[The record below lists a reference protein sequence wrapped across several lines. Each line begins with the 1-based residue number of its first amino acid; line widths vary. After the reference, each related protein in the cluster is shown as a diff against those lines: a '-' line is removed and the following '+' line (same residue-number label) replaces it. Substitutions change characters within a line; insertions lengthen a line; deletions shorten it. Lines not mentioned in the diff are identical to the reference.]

1 MGNRAVVTFA
11 KRCEIEKY
19 LVPSQNGSDGQKL
32 KGFVA
37 DNPHRVG
44 VYLHWNGGRDSIEA
58 FLGACKELGYRDGAR
73 DSYGVARFTQT
84 VCNFFGRD
92 GLPVGVDTLEHLD
105 TNNGDNGVYVVGD
118 NWEIIGHEF
127 AHGEQSG
134 YDVSY
139 FTKFLV
145 KLTKAVDKAAE
156 EIRKADEEQDKAKD
170 ACDGARQ

>member
-19 LVPSQNGSDGQKL
+19 LVPAEKGGNGEKL
-32 KGFVA
+32 EGFVA

-44 VYLHWNGGRDSIEA
+44 VYLHWNGERDSIEA

-84 VCNFFGRD
+84 VCNFFGSD
-92 GLPVGVDTLEHLD
+92 GLSCGVDTLEHSD
-105 TNNGDNGVYVVGD
+105 TNNHDNGVYVVGD
-118 NWEIIGHEF
+118 NWEIIGREF
-127 AHGEQSG
+127 AHGDQSG
-134 YDVSY
+134 YDVSD

-145 KLTKAVDKAAE
+145 KLTKSVDKAAE
-156 EIRKADEEQDKAKD
+156 EIRYADEEQEKAAD
-170 ACDGARQ
+170 AK

>member
-19 LVPSQNGSDGQKL
+19 LVPAENGGDGQKL
-32 KGFVA
+32 EGSVA

-58 FLGACKELGYRDGAR
+58 FLGACKELGYRDGAS

-84 VCNFFGRD
+84 VCNFFGSG
-92 GLPVGVDTLEHLD
+92 GLSCGVDTLEHSD
-105 TNNGDNGVYVVGD
+105 TNNYDNGVYVVGD
-118 NWEIIGHEF
+118 NWEIIGREF
-127 AHGEQSG
+127 AHGEKRHH
-134 YDVSY
+134 DVSD

-156 EIRKADEEQDKAKD
+156 KIRKADEEQDKEKD
-170 ACDGARQ
+170 ACDGARH

>member
-19 LVPSQNGSDGQKL
+19 LVPAENGGDGQKL
-32 KGFVA
+32 VGFVA

-58 FLGACKELGYRDGAR
+58 FLGACKELGYRDGAS
-73 DSYGVARFTQT
+73 DNYGIACFTQI
-84 VCNFFGRD
+84 VRNFFGSD
-92 GLPVGVDTLEHLD
+92 GLSVGVDTLQHLN
-105 TNNGDNGVYVVGD
+105 TNNYDNGVYVVGD
-118 NWEIIGHEF
+118 NWEIIGREF

-134 YDVSY
+134 YDVSD

-170 ACDGARQ
+170 AK

>member
-19 LVPSQNGSDGQKL
+19 LVPAEKGGDGQKL
-32 KGFVA
+32 EGFVA
-37 DNPHRVG
+37 DNPNRVG

-58 FLGACKELGYRDGAR
+58 FLGACKELGYRGGAS

-84 VCNFFGRD
+84 VCNFFGSD
-92 GLPVGVDTLEHLD
+92 GLSCGVDTLEHSY
-105 TNNGDNGVYVVGD
+105 TNNYDNGVYVVGD
-118 NWEIIGHEF
+118 NWEIIGREF

-134 YDVSY
+134 YDVSD

-156 EIRKADEEQDKAKD
+156 EIRNADEEQDKAAD
-170 ACDGARQ
+170 AK